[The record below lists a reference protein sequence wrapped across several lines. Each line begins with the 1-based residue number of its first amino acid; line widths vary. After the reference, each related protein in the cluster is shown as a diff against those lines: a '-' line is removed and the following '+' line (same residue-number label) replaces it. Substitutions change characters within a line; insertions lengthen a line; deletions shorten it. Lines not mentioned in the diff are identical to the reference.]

1 MPEIHENAKILQL
14 VRKNIITIIVNIII
28 LLLLLVSLLLLKSLL
43 LILLLLLLLLGCYFQ
58 QDAPQIAYRYW
69 ILELSDLSANQFK
82 TVSFLSRQVSRI
94 KVLPLCNPKVFTL
107 KHTMCIKFCN
117 VQLSFG
123 FSPSNF
129 WNTYCC
135 YTHHD
140 QDNICLMET
149 AIFR

>member
-43 LILLLLLLLLGCYFQ
+43 LILLLLLGCYFQ

-69 ILELSDLSANQFK
+69 ILELWDLSANQFK
-82 TVSFLSRQVSRI
+82 TVSFLSLQVSRI